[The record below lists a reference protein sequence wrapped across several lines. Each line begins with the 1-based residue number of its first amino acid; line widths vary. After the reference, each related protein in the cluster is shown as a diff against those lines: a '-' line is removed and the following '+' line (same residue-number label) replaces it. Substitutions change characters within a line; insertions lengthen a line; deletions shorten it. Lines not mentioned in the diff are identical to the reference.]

1 MSIIMDKDAVFHL
14 QTRKTSYILAV
25 VGGKYL
31 AHVYWGGRIRTPRS
45 EDALLMELF

>member
-31 AHVYWGGRIRTPRS
+31 AHGYGGAESGHPDRK
-45 EDALLMELF
+45 MHF